1 MRAVFFSCMHGRAR
15 GARCGEA
22 IRGGGLW
29 AGRQIKNEPPARVRR
44 GTGCASR
51 GYGAWDRK
59 RGTAEE
65 GGGVRS
71 RRRKIGGSWLA
82 VSFVLFYGAWIAAS
96 AAVAHQRGRQVGG
109 AGQRARRAPS
119 EQGWEEGGCV
129 GEVERQQRLGVEVG
143 GGGAGGEEEG
153 GVEQLGVQLLK
164 EGGGRG
170 VGGLA
175 RGGGRGRR
183 GGGRGGR
190 RRRRRR
196 RGGRLQLHRRRH
208 VKLEAGRGCGED
220 GVDVVVHVVIG
231 GGVAGRPRGDA
242 AARPQQQ
249 LH

>member
-1 MRAVFFSCMHGRAR
+1 MKQGRIKRMGWVNGGAKGSACARFSSRGMHGRAR
-15 GARCGEA
+15 GAQCGEA

-82 VSFVLFYGAWIAAS
+82 VSFVLFSGAWIAAS

-109 AGQRARRAPS
+109 AGQRARRARS

-129 GEVERQQRLGVEVG
+129 GEVRAPAATRC
-143 GGGAGGEEEG
+143 
-153 GVEQLGVQLLK
+153 
-164 EGGGRG
+164 
-170 VGGLA
+170 
-175 RGGGRGRR
+175 RGRR
-183 GGGRGGR
+183 GRGRGRGGR
-190 RRRRRR
+190 R
-196 RGGRLQLHRRRH
+196 GR
-208 VKLEAGRGCGED
+208 
-220 GVDVVVHVVIG
+220 
-231 GGVAGRPRGDA
+231 
-242 AARPQQQ
+242 AARRPSSSRKAAGEV
-249 LH
+249 